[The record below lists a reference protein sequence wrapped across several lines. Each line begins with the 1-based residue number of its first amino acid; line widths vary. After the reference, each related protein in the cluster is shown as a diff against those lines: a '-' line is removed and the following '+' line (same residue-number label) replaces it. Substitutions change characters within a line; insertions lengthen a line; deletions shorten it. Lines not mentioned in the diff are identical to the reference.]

1 MVPKGGC
8 RFIYLGRDLL
18 HSYFLHLIMDDLF
31 FNSGFESGGIFN
43 LTPRQTLS
51 LCQKGAVLIDVRE
64 EFMNRF
70 KMMDVPEVI
79 YCPYSILEETYM
91 NLPLEKPLIIAD
103 ASGIHSKEAMKFL
116 MDRGLGSRIANM
128 AGGLIEWERD
138 ELPLIIDKDEKLSGS
153 CMCQLRPRNK
163 KD

>member
-1 MVPKGGC
+1 MEG
-8 RFIYLGRDLL
+8 
-18 HSYFLHLIMDDLF
+18 LF
-31 FNSGFESGGIFN
+31 FNDGFESGGVLN
-43 LTPRQTLS
+43 LTPRQVYAH
-51 LCQKGAVLIDVRE
+51 CQKGAVLIDVRE

-91 NLPLEKPLIIAD
+91 NLPLEKPMIFAD
-103 ASGIHSKEAMKFL
+103 ASGIHSKEAVKFL
-116 MDRGLGSRIANM
+116 MDKGFGSRIANM

-138 ELPLIIDKDEKLSGS
+138 ELPLIIDKTEKLSGS

-163 KD
+163 KE